1 MTGAANCKAISQ
13 DFMTSNDL
21 KSLLNRRLLFVIGK
35 GGVGKTA
42 ITESISRSLPGRVL
56 WVSIEDPTRPPQE
69 MKRLGAN
76 LWSLNASAGPSF
88 AEYAELKIGAR
99 LLLHFFLQ
107 NRLVQYLATAAPGI
121 RELVLLG
128 KIWFERKNYDHVV
141 IDMPSTGHGVAM
153 FRSTRNFGNLFG
165 SGPVHSDT
173 EAMNAV
179 FRDPEQ
185 TGIVIVSLPE
195 EMPLQESL
203 ELKDLLSDLFP
214 KNEAALI
221 CNRRL
226 PALREPPASSRS
238 RDAKT
243 VGAASAEGAT
253 SPESPDG
260 AESALSPFA
269 LDSADYLWR
278 KSRLEK
284 ENLARLWDSR
294 GLRYASLSF
303 VAPEAGREHAH
314 LVEILAAQL
323 QALREETAT

>member
-1 MTGAANCKAISQ
+1 MTGAANCKAIPQ

-35 GGVGKTA
+35 GGVGKSVIA
-42 ITESISRSLPGRVL
+42 ESISRSLPGRVL

-69 MKRLGAN
+69 LKRLGPT

-141 IDMPSTGHGVAM
+141 VDMPSTGHGVAM

-203 ELKDLLSDLFP
+203 ELQDLLLELFP
-214 KNEAALI
+214 KNAAALI

-226 PALREPPASSRS
+226 PELREPPESSKK
-238 RDAKT
+238 RDTKPD
-243 VGAASAEGAT
+243 SAG
-253 SPESPDG
+253 SPED

-294 GLRYASLSF
+294 GLRYASLPF
-303 VAPEAGREHAH
+303 VAPEAGREHTH
-314 LVEILAAQL
+314 LVETLAARL
-323 QALREETAT
+323 QALREETAS